1 MIINIP
7 HKAQSIHSCQR
18 ELLAYN
24 KKNGFKFNYQFI
36 GNEVVSNV
44 TSETNSLHVLNIA
57 NIVRNYGLID

>member
-1 MIINIP
+1 MIVQIP
-7 HKAQSIHSCQR
+7 VKVMQVRNCQR

-44 TSETNSLHVLNIA
+44 TTETNSLHVLNIA